1 MASYF
6 QTGHD
11 FCMSSGHESG
21 DYALEGRTYQC
32 CQVQSGGD
40 EITALPM
47 ISLVIL
53 VIFFLWADKFLKP

>member
-11 FCMSSGHESG
+11 FFMRSGQVSG
-21 DYALEGRTYQC
+21 DYALEVRTYQC

-40 EITALPM
+40 EITAVPT
-47 ISLVIL
+47 I
-53 VIFFLWADKFLKP
+53 